1 MVYRPDTV
9 DAIQSDLIGRLA
21 GKIDKLTNFVSG
33 SFNNL
38 WTLAFSEQ
46 LRENQEAL
54 LAAQLSGWI
63 DYAGGPVTDD
73 DLSSLGIENIDAEDV
88 NEYMHDSDLDELVR
102 IVGTERDPGDKA
114 SGEVEVTVSNDNV
127 TIPEGTEFGTE
138 PDTDGTYLSYFT
150 TSRVQTPDNQTSVL
164 VDVIADEVGE
174 EYNVGSGQITYM
186 PNPPN
191 GVEGVTNANSIS
203 GGVNRENNEDLRER
217 AKNSVLEHSG
227 GGTVDGIEGYIRNN
241 VDGVITV
248 RVEEFPDSTPPYG
261 DVIVDGGSDSA
272 VLDAIDQSHPS
283 GVRHDLVRPTR
294 YTVDVYAEVEGSN
307 VTTDSAERLVTDYI
321 DGLELGENMYRD
333 KIIQKIMNADVDIDN
348 IVTLDV
354 SIVNDPYTFVVG
366 TDVYQLDKAL
376 SNDGITEVTGTA
388 GGGSTTFTED
398 TDYQEWNSSAGST
411 ATPHDSIDWSLAG
424 TDPDD
429 GTTFY
434 VDYLTPNDISVQ
446 PREKAEPGSINVTL
460 V

>member
-9 DAIQSDLIGRLA
+9 DAIQSNLTGRLK
-21 GKIDKLTNFVSG
+21 GKIDKLTNFVTG
-33 SFNNL
+33 SFNDL
-38 WTLAFSEQ
+38 WTNAFSKQ

-54 LAAQLSGWI
+54 LASQLSGWI
-63 DYAGGPVTDD
+63 EYAGGPVTED
-73 DLSSLGIENIDAEDV
+73 DLSSLGIDSVKAEDV
-88 NEYMHDSDLDELVR
+88 NEYMHDNDLDELVR

-114 SGEVEVTVSNDNV
+114 SGEVEVTVSNDSV
-127 TIPEGTEFGTE
+127 TIPEGTEFGTD

-164 VDVIADEVGE
+164 VNVVADEVGE
-174 EYNVGSGQITYM
+174 EYNVGSGQITYL

-191 GVEGVTNANSIS
+191 GVEGVINETSIT
-203 GGVNRENNEDLRER
+203 GGVNRESNEDLRVR

-248 RVEEFPDSTPPYG
+248 RVEEFSNSSPPYG
-261 DVIVDGGSDSA
+261 DVIVDGGDDPD

-283 GVRHDLVRPTR
+283 GVLHNLVRPTR
-294 YTVDVYAEVEGSN
+294 YTIDVYAEVEGSN
-307 VTTDSAERLVTDYI
+307 VTTDSAERLVASYI

-333 KIIQKIMNADVDIDN
+333 KVIQKIMNADVDIDN
-348 IVTLDV
+348 IVTLDIE
-354 SIVNDPYTFVVG
+354 IVNDPYTFVSG
-366 TDVYQLDKAL
+366 TNVYQLDKDV
-376 SNDGITEVTGTA
+376 SDDGIVEVTGVS
-388 GGGSTTFTED
+388 GGSSTTFIED
-398 TDYQEWNSSAGST
+398 TDYQEWNSTTGST

-424 TDPDD
+424 SDPDG
-429 GTTFY
+429 GTEFY
-434 VDYLTPNDISVQ
+434 VDYTAPNDVSVQ
-446 PREKAEPGSINVTL
+446 PREKAEPGAISINL

>member
-9 DAIQSDLIGRLA
+9 DAIQSDLIGRLS

-63 DYAGGPVTDD
+63 DYAGGPITDD
-73 DLSSLGIENIDAEDV
+73 DLSSLGIENVNADDV
-88 NEYMHDSDLDELVR
+88 NEYMHDNDLDELVR

-114 SGEVEVTVSNDNV
+114 FGEVEVTVTNDNI
-127 TIPEGTEFGTE
+127 TIPEGTEFGTD
-138 PDTDGTYLSYFT
+138 PDTDGQYLSYFT
-150 TSRVQTPDNQTSVL
+150 TSRIQTPDGQTSVL
-164 VDVIADEVGE
+164 VDVVADEVGE

-191 GVEGVTNANSIS
+191 GVQAVTNAESIT
-203 GGVNRENNEDLRER
+203 GGVNRESNAELRAR

-241 VDGVITV
+241 VEGVITV
-248 RVEEFPDSTPPYG
+248 RVEEFPDSSPPYG
-261 DVIVDGGSDSA
+261 DVIVDGGIDSE
-272 VLDAIDQSHPS
+272 VIDAIDQSHPS
-283 GVRHDLVRPTR
+283 GVRHNLVRPTR
-294 YTVDVYAEVEGSN
+294 YTIDVYAEVEGSN
-307 VTTDSAERLVTDYI
+307 VTTDSPERLVTNYI
-321 DGLELGENMYRD
+321 ENLELGENMYRD

-348 IVTLDV
+348 IVTLN
-354 SIVNDPYTFVVG
+354 IEIANDPYTFTSG
-366 TDVYQLDKAL
+366 TDVYQLDKNLAD
-376 SNDGITEVTGTA
+376 DGITEVTGIA
-388 GGGSTTFTED
+388 GGSNTTFTED
-398 TDYQEWNSSAGST
+398 TDYQEWNGNAGST
-411 ATPHDSIDWSLAG
+411 ATPHDSIDWSLSG

-429 GTTFY
+429 STTFY
-434 VDYLTPNDISVQ
+434 VDYITPSDISVQ
-446 PREKAEPGSINVTL
+446 PREKAEPGTINISL